1 MADSTI
7 DSELFILYDRL
18 PGEPDASLAVP
29 YGGFTGATHH
39 NVAAAAYP
47 IGTKIEVYN
56 TTGVTGWTRFVY
68 GQLEE
73 VDGTNALKV
82 KMFCALDATDLSPY
96 AFTNEVATQIGESV
110 SPIVAGIS
118 TMTENYF
125 GWFWCGGVCPEEY
138 VATMCDNF
146 YTTGDVAIGPI
157 TTGNLATPGTTAGE
171 IGLELPNAVTDLIIG
186 WSFSLDVA

>member
-1 MADSTI
+1 VADSTI

-18 PGEPDASLAVP
+18 PGAPDPNLGVP

-39 NVAAAAYP
+39 NTATAMYP
-47 IGTKIEVYN
+47 VGTKIEVYN

-68 GQLEE
+68 GKLEE
-73 VDGTNALKV
+73 VDASNALKV
-82 KMFCALDATDLSPY
+82 KMFCAIEGTAKAPY

-110 SPIVAGIS
+110 SPIVAAIGE
-118 TMTENYF
+118 MTENYY

-138 VATMCDNF
+138 VATMADNF

-157 TTGNLATPGTTAGE
+157 TSGNLATPGTTAGE
-171 IGLELPNAVTDLIIG
+171 IGLELPNADTDLIIG
-186 WSFSLDVA
+186 WSFSLDAA